1 MADVF
6 NRLSST
12 SDFPDLATVNAYQ
25 YDNDYDYSRF
35 DGVQMHL
42 TVCTV
47 PWDMGEAHIG
57 ARTIDGIGNVVHF
70 GTEAARDAWFSTI
83 PSDKCYRFDT
93 KFRELHRDMTVD
105 VPLPYDEAAR
115 YNYLAVS
122 YEVMPNPEQ
131 PLAYEPLNGM
141 RKWFYF
147 VREVQFVAPN
157 TTRLVLMDDAWQTW
171 IYKTDITS
179 MMLERGHA
187 PMASVN
193 VSDYLKDPVHNAE
206 YLLAEDASFGPIAQ
220 TQWGA
225 SLVLNDGNT
234 YACIATTANVA
245 GSWGSPGDGWA
256 TPAASAYTNGGA
268 PSVAVM
274 AMAAGDLNT
283 FLSNVESSYPQFK
296 QTIQG
301 VFFAPSKLIE
311 TSKPVTFA
319 GVTVYSV
326 AQRRAA
332 LSLLQLNQTHFG
344 YPSQYAGIAK
354 LYTEPYAHIEVTD
367 QDGNVDII
375 RIEDTTGTLS
385 LDCTMSL
392 AYPFLSIEGV
402 MMGAG
407 GTYAGAVQFANVS
420 AHTFRFSGRW
430 YDYLRSWDVPVF
442 AVVQDAAS
450 IYDYATYYD
459 RQQRQLE
466 AQNANAS
473 ALASA
478 ETAKTNAD
486 AAANTAL
493 SNSQTVAA
501 SALAS
506 ANASADTGYGNAYRL
521 ADAGYYNTDD
531 DATLSV
537 DNMTVQNTANTSI
550 ATYSASVASSAN
562 ITNNLNATIMSLY
575 SRNLTLTTANN
586 EIEAANQSASIAAAS
601 GVVGGIVNG
610 AMGGAAAGPAGI
622 AMGAA
627 GGLVNGAISAVTG
640 LSQNNVAT
648 NLTSTQAATSNEYAA
663 NAVTQTN
670 SNNTAQT
677 NLQNTANQQLVDYRN
692 TAAETMTNNA
702 ATTARGNANRTWEA
716 EIGNASD
723 TQATEKANAS
733 RANQSALTTASATN
747 STDLANNERTYNT
760 AIANANRDLSTG
772 LAAVTAAQNQ
782 AALGAPEVYGQ
793 WQNGRGSTVK
803 PMALFA
809 NIVTQAPGDIAQA
822 GDEFLRYGYRLHRRW
837 AFDGDWVPMRYFSFW
852 QASDFWVS
860 GLSVPDMYMDRLRF
874 FIFGGVTVW
883 KHPEDIGNVSIYD
896 NWR

>member
-12 SDFPDLATVNAYQ
+12 GGFPDLATVNAYQ
-25 YDNDYDYSRF
+25 YDNDYDYSRY

-42 TVCTV
+42 TVCAV

-70 GTEAARDAWFSTI
+70 GTEQARDAWFAAI

-93 KFRELHRDMTVD
+93 KFRQLHRDMFID
-105 VPLPYDEAAR
+105 IPLPYDEAAR

-122 YEVMPNPEQ
+122 YEVMPNPKQ
-131 PLAYEPLNGM
+131 PLAYEPPDGM

-147 VREVQFVAPN
+147 VREVQFVAPS

-171 IYKTDITS
+171 IYKVDITS

-187 PMASVN
+187 PMAAVS
-193 VSDYLKDPVHNAE
+193 VSDYLADPVHNAE
-206 YLLAEDASFGPIAQ
+206 YLLADDASFGPIAQ
-220 TQWGA
+220 AQWGQ
-225 SLVLNDGNT
+225 SLVLNEGDT
-234 YACIATTANVA
+234 YACIATTSNVA

-268 PSVAVM
+268 PSVAIM
-274 AMAAGDLNT
+274 AMEAAGLNT

-301 VFFAPSKLIE
+301 VFFASSKLI
-311 TSKPVTFA
+311 TISKPVTFA

-332 LSLLQLNQTHFG
+332 LSLLQLSQMHFG
-344 YPSQYAGIAK
+344 YPVRYSPIAK
-354 LYTEPYAHIEVTD
+354 LYTEPYAHIEVAD
-367 QDGNVDII
+367 QDGNVDVI
-375 RIEDTTGTLS
+375 RIEDTTGTLT

-392 AYPFLSIEGV
+392 AYPFLSVEGV

-407 GTYAGAVQFANVS
+407 GTYAGAVQFRNVD

-450 IYDYATYYD
+450 IYDYATYYE

-466 AQNANAS
+466 ARNANAD

-478 ETAKTNAD
+478 ETAKANAD
-486 AAANTAL
+486 AAASTAL
-493 SNSQTVAA
+493 ANSQTVAA

-506 ANASADTGYGNAYRL
+506 ANASADTGYGNAYRS
-521 ADAGYYNTDD
+521 ANAGYYNADD

-550 ATYSASVASSAN
+550 ATYSAAQSSSAS

-575 SRNLTLTTANN
+575 SRNMTLATANN
-586 EIEAANQSASIAAAS
+586 EIDAANQSASIAAAS

-610 AMGGAAAGPAGI
+610 AIGGAAAGPAGI
-622 AMGAA
+622 VAGAA
-627 GGLVNGAISAVTG
+627 GGLVNGAINAVTG
-640 LSQNNVAT
+640 MSQNNIAT

-663 NAVTQTN
+663 STVSQSNA
-670 SNNTAQT
+670 NNTALT
-677 NLQNTANQQLVDYRN
+677 NLQNASNQRLVEYRN

-702 ATTARGNANRTWEA
+702 ATTARGNANRSWEA
-716 EIGNASD
+716 ETGNAAD

-747 STDLANNERTYNT
+747 ATDLANNARTYDT
-760 AIANANRDLSTG
+760 AVANSNRDLATG
-772 LAAVTAAQNQ
+772 LASVTASVNQ

-793 WQNGRGSTVK
+793 WTGGRASTVK

-809 NIVTQAPGDIAQA
+809 TVVTQAPGDIAQA

-837 AFDGDWVPMRYFSFW
+837 EFDGEWVPMRYFAFW

-883 KHPEDIGNVSIYD
+883 KRPEDIGNVSIYD